1 MNLATTKTDQV
12 GIIASALCMIHC
24 LATPFLFIAKSCS
37 ATCCE
42 AAPSWWVS
50 LDYLFLLI
58 SFFAIYHSSK
68 NTSSSW
74 AKYALWISWSSLL
87 ILLINEKLQ
96 FLSVSVYT
104 IYIPAIM
111 LVLFHV
117 YNLKYCQCKSDT
129 CCTS

>member
-1 MNLATTKTDQV
+1 MNLAITKTDQV

-42 AAPSWWVS
+42 ATPSWWTS

-58 SFFAIYHSSK
+58 SFVAIHHSSK

-74 AKYALWISWSSLL
+74 LKYALWISWSSLL

-96 FLSVSVYT
+96 FLSVSVYA
-104 IYIPAIM
+104 IYVPAIM
-111 LVLFHV
+111 LVLFHI
-117 YNLKYCQCKSDT
+117 YNLKYCRCDNEE

>member
-1 MNLATTKTDQV
+1 MNLAITKTDQI

-42 AAPSWWVS
+42 ATPGWWTS

-58 SFFAIYHSSK
+58 SFFAIHHSSK

-74 AKYALWISWSSLL
+74 LKYALWISWSSLL

-96 FLSVSVYT
+96 FLSVSVYA
-104 IYIPAIM
+104 IYVPAIM

-129 CCTS
+129 YCTS

>member
-24 LATPFLFIAKSCS
+24 FETPFLFIAKSCS

-42 AAPSWWVS
+42 ATPSWWTS

>member
-1 MNLATTKTDQV
+1 MNLAITKTDQV

-42 AAPSWWVS
+42 ATPSWWTS

-58 SFFAIYHSSK
+58 SFFAIHHSSK

>member
-42 AAPSWWVS
+42 ATPSWWTS